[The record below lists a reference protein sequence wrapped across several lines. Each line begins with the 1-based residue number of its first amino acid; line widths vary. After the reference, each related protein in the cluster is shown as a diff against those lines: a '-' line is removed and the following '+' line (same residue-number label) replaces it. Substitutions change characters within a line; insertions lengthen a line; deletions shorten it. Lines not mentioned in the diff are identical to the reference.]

1 MSNLMLMRVT
11 EGGIFI
17 AYFIA
22 LIWIA
27 RRRDPLALGAV
38 LAGTL
43 CFVFDW
49 TWCARSFFNAT
60 FNPDLIPIPLMSV
73 GNIFYPVAVAP
84 AWGLAFGL
92 PAVLL
97 AQAGPWL
104 DRKLGVF
111 GWVLIWVVGGVG
123 MTAAE
128 ELLTGVLQV
137 YTYHQR
143 PEYMIGTVPWS
154 NILLSGNLM
163 LLATLFFR
171 CMQDWAA
178 LPGGVGLSPANALV
192 RKGLVMGAL
201 PIWGAFVIAYVIQ
214 LFWYGYAEPWAESGR
229 PF

>member
-1 MSNLMLMRVT
+1 MSNLVLMRLT

-17 AYFIA
+17 AYFIV

-38 LAGTL
+38 VAGTL

-49 TWCARSFFNAT
+49 AWCARSFFNAT

-73 GNIFYPVAVAP
+73 SEIFYPVAVAP

-97 AQAGPWL
+97 TQALPTL
-104 DRKLGVF
+104 QRRF
-111 GWVLIWVVGGVG
+111 GAFAYVLIWIGGGVG
-123 MTAAE
+123 MTLAE
-128 ELLTGVLQV
+128 QLLTGVLQV
-137 YTYHQR
+137 YTYHQK
-143 PEYMIGTVPWS
+143 PEFLIGTVPWS

-171 CMQDWAA
+171 SMQDWAA
-178 LPGGVGLSPANALV
+178 LPGGVGFSLSNALA
-192 RKGLVMGAL
+192 RKGLLMGAL
-201 PIWGAFVIAYVIQ
+201 PVWGAFVIAYVVQ
-214 LFWYGYAEPWAESGR
+214 LFWYGAAEPWVESGR